1 MWSDDGVVLSDE
13 KSPLFPGSDNEVRP
27 YHSVAADNKDFK
39 GDGNAPLFQDGEN
52 VDASL
57 VTASVF
63 SSFINLTN
71 TVVGAGVLALPF
83 AFKSTGVVLGII
95 VLFGVYSLIILSIEL
110 LVASSK
116 HSQVKSYRG
125 ISEAAMGKYGN
136 WLTQGAVFLSTFGAM
151 TSYLIIIGDM
161 MGPLIGFWMG
171 GTNDDYC
178 SIYARRQF
186 PITVSLLIV
195 VPLTMLRN
203 IDSLRY
209 TSGIAVCAVLYLL
222 MVVVFK
228 SGESISENSGMDNMK
243 PHDFFNFSEK
253 IFRAVPIMTL
263 AFTCHMNVMP
273 ILTGLKHPTK
283 RRVRQVTWG
292 AITTCQVLYIVIG
305 LFGFLTFYTNDGIEG
320 NVLLN
325 YDVDLTEIIIGRL
338 AVTLVVIFSFP
349 VLAHPCIGSVEE
361 LLFPGRTFS
370 YKRRAVEVVF
380 VVGSTFTIAFFV
392 ADVSLVLGIAGSTGS
407 TLVGFILPGLFYTL
421 LHPEQRKGRIV
432 SALLVVL
439 GVTFFAVSTWV
450 TLEDALLAGD
460 EEEASAANLCNSTLL
475 NLENQTLAW

>member
-1 MWSDDGVVLSDE
+1 M
-13 KSPLFPGSDNEVRP
+13 
-27 YHSVAADNKDFK
+27 
-39 GDGNAPLFQDGEN
+39 
-52 VDASL
+52 
-57 VTASVF
+57 
-63 SSFINLTN
+63 
-71 TVVGAGVLALPF
+71 LALPF

-116 HSQVKSYRG
+116 HSKVKSYRG

-228 SGESISENSGMDNMK
+228 SGESISESQSLIPAQPYPIPVHSHAPHPPDRLWNGRYETPRLFQLLGENFPSGAD
-243 PHDFFNFSEK
+243 HDTSVGRTFVSFCVCALQRLRLTWISTCG
-253 IFRAVPIMTL
+253 R
-263 AFTCHMNVMP
+263 FTCHMNVMP

-283 RRVRQVTWG
+283 SGPNCFTMSVSNACQLTKCESQCRRRVRQVTWG
-292 AITTCQVLYIVIG
+292 AITTCQTLYIVIG

-439 GVTFFAVSTWV
+439 G
-450 TLEDALLAGD
+450 
-460 EEEASAANLCNSTLL
+460 
-475 NLENQTLAW
+475 